1 MKIPEDVNEISQD
14 VFDLGMARIEKRSI
28 LTFVSKLY
36 QNEERRYNMNVDKAA
51 EFVPDFALL

>member
-1 MKIPEDVNEISQD
+1 MKIPEDANEISQD